1 MRRLPPKKTILIP
14 LLKTSNIADG
24 GYLGTAATL
33 AFLGPSLKPRDINP
47 HATLIALYMNAVEE
61 WVVQYQGENLDTSAE
76 LRRVEPYIFG
86 EDADLSLCES
96 SEFNKYTVLMEAS
109 ITRGRDGD
117 LHFDRYVAFLGT
129 WNART
134 WGFESPSFP
143 ASLPPFLIPPSLIS
157 SLAPCSLKACIQITN
172 ITDNI
177 RYMQDLGFAKMSW
190 SVGLMVKEEN
200 TIIEKWPMRLKL
212 SLPQPGAQEE
222 FDILQGSGHSGNER
236 YVEWKRV

>member
-1 MRRLPPKKTILIP
+1 
-14 LLKTSNIADG
+14 
-24 GYLGTAATL
+24 
-33 AFLGPSLKPRDINP
+33 
-47 HATLIALYMNAVEE
+47 MNAVEE
-61 WVVQYQGENLDTSAE
+61 WVVVYQGENLDTSAE
-76 LRRVEPYIFG
+76 FKRVEPYIFG
-86 EDADLSLCES
+86 QDADLSLCES

-129 WNART
+129 WTR
-134 WGFESPSFP
+134 GHGVLSRLL
-143 ASLPPFLIPPSLIS
+143 SLPLYLTSSSPPFLIT
-157 SLAPCSLKACIQITN
+157 SLAPCSLKACLQITN

-177 RYMQDLGFAKMSW
+177 RYMQDLGFAKMSR

>member
-1 MRRLPPKKTILIP
+1 MRLLPPKKTILIP
-14 LLKTSNIADG
+14 LLKTFNIADG

-86 EDADLSLCES
+86 EDADLSFCES

-129 WNART
+129 WTRGHGVWIAT
-134 WGFESPSFP
+134 FSPPLYLPS
-143 ASLPPFLIPPSLIS
+143 SSPPFLISSPPHHLARSL
-157 SLAPCSLKACIQITN
+157 
-172 ITDNI
+172 
-177 RYMQDLGFAKMSW
+177 
-190 SVGLMVKEEN
+190 
-200 TIIEKWPMRLKL
+200 
-212 SLPQPGAQEE
+212 
-222 FDILQGSGHSGNER
+222 
-236 YVEWKRV
+236 